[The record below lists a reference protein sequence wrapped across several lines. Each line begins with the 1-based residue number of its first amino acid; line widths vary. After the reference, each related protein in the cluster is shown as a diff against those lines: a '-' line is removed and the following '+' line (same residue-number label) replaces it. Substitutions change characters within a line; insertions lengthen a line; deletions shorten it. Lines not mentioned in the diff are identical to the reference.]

1 MGDSVAERQNDFGLI
16 DVIEAFTAMRQEF
29 RNRSNE
35 DRQLAQT
42 LNESTTKVE
51 SFAQRVTG
59 LLDSIDAKISPS
71 SEDDA
76 ARRLAECL
84 AEVDHCVS
92 YAIAR
97 VTQPSSAPREQI
109 EQSIKAF
116 ERNIRTQSE
125 ALIAPQGWLA
135 RRFARPAAKQ
145 ICEMVDRELQRA
157 KNQID
162 QALSGLASQ
171 DATIK
176 GLAMLADRV
185 RKLIE
190 ASGITKVETLG
201 KPFDGEIM
209 HAIASVAAQT
219 VAESLPAPDGSHS
232 GTVIE
237 QIAPAY
243 LFKGQVLRFA
253 EVKVAL

>member
-1 MGDSVAERQNDFGLI
+1 MGDSIAERQNDFGLI

-35 DRQLAQT
+35 DRELAQS
-42 LNESTTKVE
+42 LHESTTKVE

-59 LLDSIDAKISPS
+59 LLDSIESKTTAS

-116 ERNIRTQSE
+116 EQNIRTQSE
-125 ALIAPQGWLA
+125 TVIASQGWLA
-135 RRFARPAAKQ
+135 RRFARPAANQ

-157 KNQID
+157 KNQLD
-162 QALSGLASQ
+162 QALAGLASQ

-190 ASGITKVETLG
+190 TSGIAKVETVG

-209 HAIASVAAQT
+209 HAIASVAAET
-219 VAESLPAPDGSHS
+219 IAESFPARDGSLS

-243 LFKGQVLRFA
+243 LYKGRVLRFA

>member
-1 MGDSVAERQNDFGLI
+1 MGDSIAEQQSEFGLI

-35 DRQLAQT
+35 DRQLAQS

-51 SFAQRVTG
+51 SFAHRVTG
-59 LLDSIDAKISPS
+59 LLDSIEAKISSS

-76 ARRLAECL
+76 ARRLAKCL

-97 VTQPSSAPREQI
+97 VTQPNSPPREQI
-109 EQSIKAF
+109 EQSIQAF
-116 ERNIRTQSE
+116 EQNIRTQSE
-125 ALIAPQGWLA
+125 TLIAPQGWLA
-135 RRFARPAAKQ
+135 RRFARPVANQ
-145 ICEMVDRELQRA
+145 ICEMVDREFQRV
-157 KNQID
+157 KHQID
-162 QALSGLASQ
+162 QSLLNLASQ

-176 GLAMLADRV
+176 GLVMLADRV

-190 ASGITKVETLG
+190 SNGITRVETLG
-201 KPFDGEIM
+201 KTFDGEIM
-209 HAIASVAAQT
+209 HAIASVAAES
-219 VAESLPAPDGSHS
+219 VAESSPAPDGSLS

-243 LFKGQVLRFA
+243 LYKGQVLRFA
-253 EVKVAL
+253 EVNVAL